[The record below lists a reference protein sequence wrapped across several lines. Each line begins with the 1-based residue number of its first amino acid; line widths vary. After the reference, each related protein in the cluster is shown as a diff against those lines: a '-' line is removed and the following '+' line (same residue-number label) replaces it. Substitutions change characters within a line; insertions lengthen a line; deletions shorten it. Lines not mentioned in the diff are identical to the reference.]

1 MASNHISHFDPPIIS
16 GFFPRRLDWLAMEEL
31 FRAPWSRRIFRAL
44 NCIPVKRDGGDRNA
58 LRNALMRLSEGRVIG
73 IFPEGGIRAGDN
85 SIING
90 APMKPGLAALSLHS
104 GAPLI
109 PCVLIGSD
117 RLYRLSAWLHRPVI
131 VLVIG
136 RAIAPPVMTSH
147 DAEARERFALD
158 IARAFTSLR
167 EEAVAR
173 LSLLPEDL
181 PQTPQARKGTEA

>member
-1 MASNHISHFDPPIIS
+1 
-16 GFFPRRLDWLAMEEL
+16 
-31 FRAPWSRRIFRAL
+31 
-44 NCIPVKRDGGDRNA
+44 
-58 LRNALMRLSEGRVIG
+58 VIG

-104 GAPLI
+104 GAPVI

-117 RLYRLSAWLHRPVI
+117 RLYKLSAWLHRPVI

-136 RAIAPPVMTSH
+136 RAIAPPVITSR
-147 DAEARERFALD
+147 DEEARERFARD